1 MQAYFENRDSNA
13 QSGQFYTAIMGV
25 LGLAYLAVTILIFT
39 GWIAL
44 GERANVS
51 RRDINFNEWAVAIG
65 SALLGIGA
73 FRTAWGLAQRER
85 VSWAWL
91 QWVSFVSLLVGFA
104 IAMSAVLGATQQNNI
119 GAPRLPNDVLGLS
132 ILIIAWVS
140 SIGIL
145 LTRFVLYGQ
154 GLARIFRFIA
164 KDRDKLDSGNFWGWF
179 FGLFFIAVFANL
191 VVIATTVEGFNKERF
206 LLGVGLFVFSAAIY
220 SYAVKGSVY
229 TPDQRI
235 RIQLAE
241 SPSAGAIIGLVVIV
255 MGFSMASDLF
265 LDTTS
270 IASILSNNATKGI
283 IAIGIT
289 TLMIS
294 GEFDLSVGSVLGVT
308 AMAYMIFMG
317 EGFKG
322 IGPLSFE
329 QQPTV
334 IAAILALICACIM
347 GLINGLLLVTTKI
360 PSFIVTLG
368 TLFAYR
374 AIALVFIGGGR
385 ILRYRDYFPPPAEFP
400 QVFIS
405 RWAIATLAIT
415 GALFILV
422 TALQAIPQYW
432 SRSVRAWSHIKDR
445 EMGSVIALG
454 VSIWSFI
461 SAATLATAFAWLA
474 LVAYFHLDRVHFGKT
489 LGQADFWLAI
499 ILGLAAAAVITA
511 INLYPSWRKKSGGL
525 NAGEAYSIPT
535 GVTGWI
541 LWIAIFALIVKVY
554 DLRLNLSNPDSSM
567 LILIV
572 VAALGFTHVTLAT
585 FRQYRLARQQVVAV
599 GERVEAVP
607 VSQYLRERGYLT
619 VGVSAALALL
629 IVALIVTAY
638 QRFGNID
645 SPLKVGFFDVAN
657 GQWRFTM
664 AQVTRGLVHVNI
676 PDQAN
681 LRNAIAWWVILASIF
696 QVILFRTRYGNS
708 VFAVGGNRGAAR
720 AQGINVNRVKVQNF
734 VLCSF
739 LTGLAGIMEVA
750 RNPGVDPLKGNTWEL
765 DVIAMTVIGGTLL
778 TGGYGSIIGTMLG
791 VLIFGMLG
799 TGLVL
804 VGMDSR
810 MFQGVIGVIMIG
822 AVVLNNTVKRSRS

>member
-13 QSGQFYTAIMGV
+13 QSGQLYTLIMGV
-25 LGLAYLAVTILIFT
+25 LGLAYLAVTIMIFT

-44 GERANVS
+44 GDRANIS

-73 FRTAWGLAQRER
+73 LRTAWGLTQHEKA
-85 VSWAWL
+85 SWAWL
-91 QWVSFVSLLVGFA
+91 QWMAFVSLLVGFA
-104 IAMSAVLGATQQNNI
+104 IAMSAILGTTKTDSLDLERAVI
-119 GAPRLPNDVLGLS
+119 GFIGFGISAIVYRFAVQG
-132 ILIIAWVS
+132 S
-140 SIGIL
+140 S
-145 LTRFVLYGQ
+145 
-154 GLARIFRFIA
+154 
-164 KDRDKLDSGNFWGWF
+164 
-179 FGLFFIAVFANL
+179 
-191 VVIATTVEGFNKERF
+191 
-206 LLGVGLFVFSAAIY
+206 
-220 SYAVKGSVY
+220 Y
-229 TPDQRI
+229 TPDQRL

-241 SPSAGAIIGLVVIV
+241 SPSAGAIIGLVVIL

-265 LDTTS
+265 LETTS

-308 AMAYMIFMG
+308 SMAYMIFMG
-317 EGFKG
+317 EGFQG
-322 IGPLSFE
+322 IGPLSFD

-347 GLINGLLLVTTKI
+347 GLINGILLVSTKI

-400 QVFIS
+400 QVQIS
-405 RWAIATLAIT
+405 RWVIATLALI
-415 GALFILV
+415 GAVFMLV
-422 TALQAIPQYW
+422 TATQAIPQYW
-432 SRSVRAWSHIKDR
+432 RRTKKSWASIKDR
-445 EMGSVIALG
+445 ELGSVLALG
-454 VSIWSFI
+454 VTIWSI
-461 SAATLATAFAWLA
+461 MSVVALAVVFAWLS
-474 LVAYFHLDRVHFGKT
+474 LVAYYHLDRVHLGDT
-489 LGQADFWLAI
+489 LGKGDFWLAI
-499 ILGLAAAAVITA
+499 VLGLMGVGVIA
-511 INLYPSWRKKSGGL
+511 GINLFPTWRKPKQ
-525 NAGEAYSIPT
+525 GEAYSIPT
-535 GVTGWI
+535 GVTIAI
-541 LWIAIFALIVKVY
+541 LWIAVFSLIVKVY
-554 DLRLNLSNPDSSM
+554 NLKLSLSNPDES
-567 LILIV
+567 LPILV
-572 VAALGFTHVTLAT
+572 VIAGLAFVHSAFAT
-585 FRQYRLARQQVVAV
+585 FRQYRLARQQVVAA
-599 GERVEAVP
+599 GEKVDSVP
-607 VSQYLRERGYLT
+607 MSVYLRERGLLNIGIS
-619 VGVSAALALL
+619 VILGLL
-629 IVALIVTAY
+629 IAFLFSTAY
-638 QRFGNID
+638 DVFGNVD
-645 SPLKVGFFDVAN
+645 SPLKIGFFDVAN
-657 GQWRFTM
+657 GQWRFTGE
-664 AQVTRGLVHVNI
+664 QVTRGLIHLNI

-681 LRNAIAWWVILASIF
+681 LRNAIAWWVILAAIF

-750 RNPGVDPLKGNTWEL
+750 RNPGVDPLKGDTWEL

-778 TGGYGSIIGTMLG
+778 TGGYGSVIGTMLG
-791 VLIFGMLG
+791 VLIFGMLS

-810 MFQGVIGVIMIG
+810 MFQGVIGVIMIV
-822 AVVLNNTVKRSRS
+822 AVVLNNTVKRSRN